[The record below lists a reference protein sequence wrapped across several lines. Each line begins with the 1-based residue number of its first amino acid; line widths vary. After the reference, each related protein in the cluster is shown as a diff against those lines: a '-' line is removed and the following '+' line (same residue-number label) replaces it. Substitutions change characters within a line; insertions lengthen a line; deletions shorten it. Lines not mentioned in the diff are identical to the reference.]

1 MEVHRSIA
9 CLSTAGGWSGV
20 VFMNG
25 GEVDFA
31 VIFRILSESFKVQ
44 NTPHG
49 RSWIIAKSLMRSCD
63 RLNEWPKV

>member
-9 CLSTAGGWSGV
+9 CLSTAGCWSGV
-20 VFMNG
+20 VMIG
-25 GEVDFA
+25 GEVYFA
-31 VIFRILSESFKVQ
+31 VMLRIISESFKVQ

-49 RSWIIAKSLMRSCD
+49 RSWIMAKSLMRSCD